1 METVIN
7 VVNIIGCAAGCF
19 LLIPIIKHS
28 WDSKNKYHRMFQWM
42 FVIMLL
48 YNALSSAKFMTE
60 KVYWNSFI
68 WVAAIFY
75 YLHKR
80 YEKGNVA

>member
-1 METVIN
+1 V
-7 VVNIIGCAAGCF
+7 
-19 LLIPIIKHS
+19 
-28 WDSKNKYHRMFQWM
+28 

-48 YNALSSAKFMTE
+48 YNALSSVKFMTE
-60 KVYWNSFI
+60 KVHWNSFI